1 MNWVYIFIPRT
12 WYSPSMWKVL
22 KSLFGINGSF
32 PQDPVVETPGFH
44 CKGAQVQS
52 LVRELGFHIPTRCMA
67 KKKKKQKKCMGQM
80 HKYKDN
86 RKLNV
91 TVDTVPQIACHEC
104 C

>member
-52 LVRELGFHIPTRCMA
+52 LVRELGFHMPLGVWPKKNKKT
-67 KKKKKQKKCMGQM
+67 KKKYGT
-80 HKYKDN
+80 N
-86 RKLNV
+86 
-91 TVDTVPQIACHEC
+91 A
-104 C
+104 